1 MNPLDERTSGQGP
14 REEAPA
20 LLRRFVVLGRR
31 ARPSPDFS
39 LSDLPSTSGRLDVL
53 LRCLRAALLVSHG
66 LRRDTVVYL
75 ALLGDPAAPRTLRFD
90 GESAR
95 YIRPD
100 ERALA
105 LLVQKSLSALV
116 PAPCPGFVTVRP
128 GIAVADGGL
137 DLVLADLGPSA
148 FYVLE
153 EGAADLRACPR
164 PRVSPVF
171 FIGDD
176 RGFDASARAVFAEH
190 GARAASVGPVSLHA
204 DDAVVLVQNE
214 LDRWAVTG

>member
-1 MNPLDERTSGQGP
+1 MDPPS
-14 REEAPA
+14 
-20 LLRRFVVLGRR
+20 LRRFVVLGRR
-31 ARPSPDFS
+31 SRASPEFS

-75 ALLGDPAAPRTLRFD
+75 ALLGDLAAPRTLRFD
-90 GESAR
+90 GATAR
-95 YIRPD
+95 FIRPD
-100 ERALA
+100 ERSLA
-105 LLVQKSLSALV
+105 VLVQKSLSA
-116 PAPCPGFVTVRP
+116 PAPGPGFVTVRP

-137 DLVLADLGPSA
+137 AEVLADLGPST

-153 EGAADLRACPR
+153 EGAEDLRACPR
-164 PRVSPVF
+164 PLASPVF

-190 GARAASVGPVSLHA
+190 GARAVSVGPVSLHA

-214 LDRWAVTG
+214 LDRQAAPAPSRG